1 MHKFLLA
8 LGLLTMPAMT
18 VAEEIEIAGLQGQL
32 KGTLLVPSD
41 VPRPPTAV
49 IIPGS
54 GPTDRDGNNPLG
66 VRASTYRLMA
76 EALADKGIATLRIDK
91 RGMFGSAAAV
101 ADANAV
107 SLQDYAAD
115 TRLWAEA
122 VRVRT
127 GSDCVW
133 LIGHSEGGLVALQ
146 AAQSLPN
153 LCGLVL
159 VATAGR
165 PLGQVIKDQ
174 LAANPANAFLLSQAN
189 AAIDKLSAGERV
201 DVTGMHPALVPL
213 FNPAVQD
220 FLISVLSVD
229 PAELAA
235 KAGVPI
241 LVLQG
246 EADLQVSVEDAR
258 RLHGAAPGSK
268 LVLLPAVSHVMKRV
282 EGEGRAANLATY
294 GNPDL
299 GLAEGVV
306 PAIAAF
312 MSDPETK
319 AQR

>member
-1 MHKFLLA
+1 MHKYLLA
-8 LGLLTMPAMT
+8 LGFMMMPAT
-18 VAEEIEIAGLQGQL
+18 AVAEEIEIAGPQGPL
-32 KGTLLVPSD
+32 KGTLLLPAD
-41 VPRPPTAV
+41 VQRPPTAV

-76 EALADKGIATLRIDK
+76 ESLAENGIATLRIDK
-91 RGMFGSAAAV
+91 RGMFGSNTAI

-107 SLQDYAAD
+107 TLQDYAAD
-115 TRLWAEA
+115 TSLWGGA
-122 VRVRT
+122 VRAKT
-127 GSDCVW
+127 GADCVW

-146 AAQSLPN
+146 AAQSMPN

-159 VATAGR
+159 VAAAGR

-174 LAANPANAFLLSQAN
+174 LAANPANGFLLAEAN
-189 AAIDKLSAGERV
+189 ATIDKLSAGERV
-201 DVTGMHPALVPL
+201 DVTRMNPALAPL

-220 FLISVLSVD
+220 FLMSVLSVD
-229 PAELAA
+229 PAKLAA
-235 KAGVPI
+235 KAGMPI

-246 EADLQVSVEDAR
+246 EADIQVSVEDAR
-258 RLHGAAPGSK
+258 RLHAAAPGSK

-299 GLAEGVV
+299 KLADGFI

-312 MSDPETK
+312 MSDTEPK